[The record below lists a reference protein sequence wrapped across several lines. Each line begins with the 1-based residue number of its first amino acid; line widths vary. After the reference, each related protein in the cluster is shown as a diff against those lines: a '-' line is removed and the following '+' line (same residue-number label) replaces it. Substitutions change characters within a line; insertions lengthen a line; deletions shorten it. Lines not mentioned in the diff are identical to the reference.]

1 MTIVRR
7 LSVCKMDI
15 LRVMPAKTL
24 QLAFGAVL
32 REYRTRAGFS
42 QEGLADAAGYDR
54 TFIGMLERGQRQ
66 PTLETLFKIA
76 EALDVAAS
84 TVVARTAAEWKE

>member
-1 MTIVRR
+1 MATG
-7 LSVCKMDI
+7 
-15 LRVMPAKTL
+15 TL
-24 QLAFGAVL
+24 QIAFGKVL

-42 QEGLADAAGYDR
+42 QEGLADTAGCDR

-76 EALDVAAS
+76 KALDVAAATLIS
-84 TVVARTAAEWKE
+84 RTASEWNP